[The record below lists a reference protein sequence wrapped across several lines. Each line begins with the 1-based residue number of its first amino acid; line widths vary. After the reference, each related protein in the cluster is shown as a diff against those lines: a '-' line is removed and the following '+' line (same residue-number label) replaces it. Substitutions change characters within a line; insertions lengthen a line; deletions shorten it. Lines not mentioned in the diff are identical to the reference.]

1 MSSDFRNALNN
12 SDGPSVNTLPVSDAR
27 AGDVDQST
35 FKTAATDTKLAIER
49 TVAATPPSTPGELL
63 RAARE
68 IAGLSIGDIATRLR
82 MAARQIDALEKSDYA
97 NLPSGTF
104 LRGFVRNYAKS
115 VQIDPMLAITLLE
128 KTHSIAAVTK
138 PAPIVVPSQGI
149 KINISSNELAST
161 KIRIAILVGVLVL
174 LGGAVWY
181 WWEYM
186 RPGLPEGGRA
196 KPAAEV
202 IAARDGSAAL
212 PPSGPFSQPFSQPV
226 SQPLS
231 QLGTPPLSP
240 AVQPSISGM
249 TAPDAALKEDGAALN
264 VAASNTPNPS
274 IGGPSEPVSA
284 ATAGAVQ
291 TLPSKTVASAPTSA
305 ASSSAPTSG
314 VESGVESGVKAAKT
328 KDPKTTIAGKG
339 GSSLGFTF
347 SGESWVEVVDSTGK
361 TILSRRYKAGE
372 ADEVSGRA
380 PFSVVI
386 GKAGVTRMAYNGK
399 EFDLAPHT
407 KLSVARISVK

>member
-1 MSSDFRNALNN
+1 MSSDLRNALNN
-12 SDGPSVNTLPVSDAR
+12 SDGPLVNTLPVSDAR

-35 FKTAATDTKLAIER
+35 AKTAASDAELAIEG
-49 TVAATPPSTPGELL
+49 TLAATPPSTPGELL

-68 IAGLSIGDIATRLR
+68 SAGLSIGDIATRLR
-82 MAARQIDALEKSDYA
+82 MAVRQIDALEKSDYA

-115 VQIDPMLAITLLE
+115 VQIDPLLAITLLE

-138 PAPIVVPSQGI
+138 PAPIVVPSQD
-149 KINISSNELAST
+149 INIYINSNELAST

-186 RPGLPEGGRA
+186 RPGLPDGGRA

-202 IAARDGSAAL
+202 IAARDGAAAL
-212 PPSGPFSQPFSQPV
+212 PLSEPLSQPV
-226 SQPLS
+226 SQPVS
-231 QLGTPPLSP
+231 PP
-240 AVQPSISGM
+240 VQPPISGM
-249 TAPDAALKEDGAALN
+249 TAQDAALKEDGAALN

-274 IGGPSEPVSA
+274 IGAPSEPVSA
-284 ATAGAVQ
+284 ATATAGAVQ

-314 VESGVESGVKAAKT
+314 VEAAKA

-339 GSSLGFTF
+339 RSSLGFTF
-347 SGESWVEVVDSTGK
+347 SGESWVEVVDGTGK